1 MEDIDQLNEILSCYK
16 ILIQSDLEAY
26 SNKKSKMRIPIMPVS
41 LLKFLIE
48 ESTRIFTE
56 EPTML
61 EIHAPICVVGD
72 IHGQIIDI
80 LRILK
85 ECDLP
90 PNRRYLFLGDFI
102 DRGFFSSETLIIV
115 LVLKVLFPRDVY
127 IIRGNHE
134 FEPIFDHSSFFSEIT
149 SLYGDD
155 TIINLFM
162 NCFSYMPLAA
172 NVDNFILCLHGGI
185 SEGLIFIDQ
194 LKSIK
199 RPIVDFQDTLVSEI
213 LWSDPIDEPNVD
225 YQDSPR
231 GLGRLF
237 GLRPVNNFLQ
247 RNGFSYIVRGHQC
260 KPGGC
265 ESNCNRKVI
274 TVFSASNYCG
284 IEDNKSGVLFILP
297 SEMYET
303 KLFPPFKQIV
313 RNEASFVPMDMYK
326 NSPRKKKSN
335 ETNSPTNNAEDNN
348 NNNAIEEQ
356 KVSKQ
361 NPFDAFNTP
370 TSERRKLVKM
380 TDAQVAISSL
390 PRFNFQISSPYQRRN
405 SNFQARSQLPQPT
418 QPTQPPQPQPQTQR
432 QQQSQQVASPVSNSR
447 FDKTKNARRHSL
459 FPGPRNVDR
468 GVSVNKP
475 DSKLTP
481 QSPRRTPTVFNPS
494 NASNNSN
501 SRGRYQAP
509 TSGRRM
515 SLGARFPPRDP

>member
-1 MEDIDQLNEILSCYK
+1 MEIDQLNEILACYK
-16 ILIQSDLEAY
+16 ILIKSDLEAY
-26 SNKKSKMRIPIMPVS
+26 SDKKTKMRIPILPIS

-48 ESTRIFTE
+48 ESTRLFSE

-61 EIHAPICVVGD
+61 EISAPICVVGD

-102 DRGFFSSETLIIV
+102 DRGFFSSETLILV
-115 LVLKVLFPRDVY
+115 LVLKVLFPTDVY

-155 TIINLFM
+155 TIINLIM

-185 SEGLIFIDQ
+185 SEGLVFTDQ
-194 LKSIK
+194 IKSIK
-199 RPIVDFQDTLVSEI
+199 RPIVDFQDSLVTEI
-213 LWSDPIDEPNVD
+213 LWSDPTDEPNVD
-225 YQDSPR
+225 YKDSPR

-237 GLRPVNNFLQ
+237 GLRPVTNFLQ

-265 ESNCNRKVI
+265 ETNCNRKVI

-303 KLFPPFKQIV
+303 KLFPPFKPIL
-313 RNEASFVPMDMYK
+313 RNEVSFVPMDMYRS
-326 NSPRKKKSN
+326 SPRKKKAN
-335 ETNSPTNNAEDNN
+335 EPSSPTDNN
-348 NNNAIEEQ
+348 NDTSNNKDDQRIAN
-356 KVSKQ
+356 KKSTS
-361 NPFDAFNTP
+361 PYDAFNTP
-370 TSERRKLVKM
+370 TNERRKLVKAS
-380 TDAQVAISSL
+380 DAQIAISSL
-390 PRFNFQISSPYQRRN
+390 PRFNFQITPPQQKRTFQPRIQNRSQEQQPQQPQQQVPSPIANNRPDTTRNANRRN
-405 SNFQARSQLPQPT
+405 SLFPT
-418 QPTQPPQPQPQTQR
+418 N
-432 QQQSQQVASPVSNSR
+432 VSNE
-447 FDKTKNARRHSL
+447 KKI
-459 FPGPRNVDR
+459 
-468 GVSVNKP
+468 NKP
-475 DSKLTP
+475 DSRLSPGT
-481 QSPRRTPTVFNPS
+481 PRRIPQVFNPS
-494 NASNNSN
+494 NANNNSN

-515 SLGARFPPRDP
+515 SLGARFPPRDPY

>member
-1 MEDIDQLNEILSCYK
+1 MEIDQLNEILSCYK

-26 SNKKSKMRIPIMPVS
+26 SNKKAKMRIPILPVS

-61 EIHAPICVVGD
+61 EISAPICVVGD

-80 LRILK
+80 LRIFK

-102 DRGFFSSETLIIV
+102 DRGFFSSETLILV
-115 LVLKVLFPRDVY
+115 LALKVLYPTDVY

-134 FEPIFDHSSFFSEIT
+134 FAPIFDHSSFFSEIT

-155 TIINLFM
+155 TIIDLIM
-162 NCFSYMPLAA
+162 NCFSFMPLAA

-185 SEGLIFIDQ
+185 SEGLVFIDQ

-199 RPIVDFQDTLVSEI
+199 RPIVDFQDTLVTEI

-225 YQDSPR
+225 YKESPR

-237 GLRPVNNFLQ
+237 GLRPVVNFLQ

-297 SEMYET
+297 GEIYET
-303 KLFPPFKQIV
+303 KLFSPFNQIA
-313 RNEASFVPMDMYK
+313 RNEASFIPMDMYK
-326 NSPRKKKSN
+326 SSPRKKKTN
-335 ETNSPTNNAEDNN
+335 DTNSPVSSPEEATNNTNETSN
-348 NNNAIEEQ
+348 
-356 KVSKQ
+356 VSKQ
-361 NPFDAFNTP
+361 KSNPFDAFNTP
-370 TSERRKLVKM
+370 TNERRKLVKIP
-380 TDAQVAISSL
+380 DAQVAISSL
-390 PRFNFQISSPYQRRN
+390 PRFNFQINSPYQKRN
-405 SNFQARSQLPQPT
+405 IQGRPS
-418 QPTQPPQPQPQTQR
+418 QPQIQPQQN
-432 QQQSQQVASPVSNSR
+432 SPPVTPSNSR
-447 FDKTKNARRHSL
+447 FDKNVKNRRHSL
-459 FPGPRNVDR
+459 FPVPGSNAER
-468 GVSVNKP
+468 GNKP
-475 DSKLTP
+475 DSKLSP
-481 QSPRRTPTVFNPS
+481 QTPRRTPTVFNPS
-494 NASNNSN
+494 NGANNSN

-509 TSGRRM
+509 NPGRRM
-515 SLGARFPPRDP
+515 SLGARFPPRDA